1 MTNFPYIK
9 KISSIILIASLIF
22 SLGLA
27 IGIFFTENEEI
38 KKRPQKSEKFT
49 KFGSSSISG
58 KTQYSKTSQKL
69 IAKADKNNNAE
80 PLRQNLKNS
89 FEEKGHLPR
98 WINNSVPV
106 FKQPEFSYISIVL
119 DDMGLNRK
127 RLNEGIELGGPLTL
141 SFLSYAPN
149 LIEQTTIASSKG
161 HELMLHLPMEP
172 LGDEDPGPGALLVDM
187 KNMHL
192 KQMLN
197 LALEKFPNFIGV
209 NNHMGS
215 LLTQQT
221 EPMHWLMA
229 ELSKQQLLFVD
240 SRTSADSLAFDIA
253 QNYLLPSLKRDVFL
267 DHQRN
272 SGFIE
277 SQFKQLLHIAKKRGW
292 AVGIGHPY
300 PETLAVLEEH
310 LPKLKQQGVEVVTIS
325 ALLTPQ
331 YFMTTAQKMDQSG
344 ELPISDH
351 IYQ

>member
-69 IAKADKNNNAE
+69 IAKAEKNSDKNNNAE
-80 PLRQNLKNS
+80 PFRQNLKNS
-89 FEEKGHLPR
+89 FEKKGHLPR

-187 KNMHL
+187 KNMYL
-192 KQMLN
+192 KQRLN

-215 LLTQQT
+215 RFTSNLKSMQFLLRNLKERGYLFLDSVTTSGSVALKIGRRLEAPVVARDIFLDDVDDEKEVKLRLAQT
-221 EPMHWLMA
+221 EL
-229 ELSKQQLLFVD
+229 
-240 SRTSADSLAFDIA
+240 
-253 QNYLLPSLKRDVFL
+253 
-267 DHQRN
+267 
-272 SGFIE
+272 
-277 SQFKQLLHIAKKRGW
+277 IAKKTGT
-292 AVGIGHPY
+292 AIAIGHPRKA
-300 PETLAVLEEH
+300 TLRVLKDWMYGLEQKKIQ
-310 LPKLKQQGVEVVTIS
+310 LVPLSTI
-325 ALLTPQ
+325 
-331 YFMTTAQKMDQSG
+331 AQIRLDK
-344 ELPISDH
+344 IN
-351 IYQ
+351 

>member
-38 KKRPQKSEKFT
+38 KKRPQKLEKFT

-69 IAKADKNNNAE
+69 IAKAKKNSDKNNNAE

-149 LIEQTTIASSKG
+149 LIEQTTIATSKG

-187 KNMHL
+187 KNMYL
-192 KQMLN
+192 KQRLN

-215 LLTQQT
+215 RFTSNFKSMQFLLRNLKERGYLFLDSVTTSGSVALKIGRRLGAPVVARDIFLDDVDDEKEIKLRLAQT
-221 EPMHWLMA
+221 EL
-229 ELSKQQLLFVD
+229 
-240 SRTSADSLAFDIA
+240 
-253 QNYLLPSLKRDVFL
+253 
-267 DHQRN
+267 
-272 SGFIE
+272 
-277 SQFKQLLHIAKKRGW
+277 IAKKTGT
-292 AVGIGHPY
+292 AIAIGHPRKA
-300 PETLAVLEEH
+300 TLRVLKDWMHGLEQKKIQ
-310 LPKLKQQGVEVVTIS
+310 LVPLSTI
-325 ALLTPQ
+325 
-331 YFMTTAQKMDQSG
+331 AQIRLDK
-344 ELPISDH
+344 IN
-351 IYQ
+351 

>member
-38 KKRPQKSEKFT
+38 KKQPQKSEKFT
-49 KFGSSSISG
+49 KFDSSSMSG
-58 KTQYSKTSQKL
+58 KTQYSKTSKKL
-69 IAKADKNNNAE
+69 IAKGEKSSDKNNNAE
-80 PLRQNLKNS
+80 PPRQHLKNS
-89 FEEKGHLPR
+89 FEKKGHLPR

-127 RLNEGIELGGPLTL
+127 RSNEGIGLGGPLTL

-215 LLTQQT
+215 HFTSNSKSMQFLLRNLKERGYLFLDSVTTSGSVALKMGKRLEAPVVARDIFLDDVDDEKEVKLRLAQT
-221 EPMHWLMA
+221 EL
-229 ELSKQQLLFVD
+229 
-240 SRTSADSLAFDIA
+240 
-253 QNYLLPSLKRDVFL
+253 
-267 DHQRN
+267 
-272 SGFIE
+272 
-277 SQFKQLLHIAKKRGW
+277 IAKKTGT
-292 AVGIGHPY
+292 AIAIGHPRKA
-300 PETLAVLEEH
+300 TLRVLKDWMHGLEQKKIQ
-310 LPKLKQQGVEVVTIS
+310 LVPLSTI
-325 ALLTPQ
+325 
-331 YFMTTAQKMDQSG
+331 AQIRLDK
-344 ELPISDH
+344 IN
-351 IYQ
+351 

>member
-22 SLGLA
+22 ALGLA
-27 IGIFFTENEEI
+27 VGIFFTENEEI
-38 KKRPQKSEKFT
+38 KKQPQKSEKFT
-49 KFGSSSISG
+49 KFGFSSISG
-58 KTQYSKTSQKL
+58 KTQYSKPSQKL
-69 IAKADKNNNAE
+69 IAKAEKNSYKKNNAE
-80 PLRQNLKNS
+80 PIRQNLKNS
-89 FEEKGHLPR
+89 FEKKGHLPR

-106 FKQPEFSYISIVL
+106 FKQPEFSYVSIVL

-215 LLTQQT
+215 RFTSNSKSMQFLLRNLKERGYLFLDSVTTSRSVALKIGRRLEAPVVARDIFLDDVDDEKEVKLRLAQT
-221 EPMHWLMA
+221 EL
-229 ELSKQQLLFVD
+229 
-240 SRTSADSLAFDIA
+240 
-253 QNYLLPSLKRDVFL
+253 
-267 DHQRN
+267 
-272 SGFIE
+272 
-277 SQFKQLLHIAKKRGW
+277 IAKKTGT
-292 AVGIGHPY
+292 AIAIGHPRKA
-300 PETLAVLEEH
+300 TLRVLKDWMHGLEQKKIQ
-310 LPKLKQQGVEVVTIS
+310 LVPLSTI
-325 ALLTPQ
+325 
-331 YFMTTAQKMDQSG
+331 AQIRLDK
-344 ELPISDH
+344 IN
-351 IYQ
+351 

>member
-38 KKRPQKSEKFT
+38 KKQPQKSEKFT

-58 KTQYSKTSQKL
+58 KTQFSKTSQKL

-106 FKQPEFSYISIVL
+106 FKQPEFSYVSIVL

-192 KQMLN
+192 KQTLN

-215 LLTQQT
+215 RFTSNSKSMQFLLRNLKERGYLFLDSVTTSGSVALKMGRRLEAPVVARDIFLDDVDDEKEVKLRLAQT
-221 EPMHWLMA
+221 EL
-229 ELSKQQLLFVD
+229 
-240 SRTSADSLAFDIA
+240 
-253 QNYLLPSLKRDVFL
+253 
-267 DHQRN
+267 
-272 SGFIE
+272 
-277 SQFKQLLHIAKKRGW
+277 IAKKTGT
-292 AVGIGHPY
+292 AIAIGHPRKA
-300 PETLAVLEEH
+300 TLRVLKDWMHGLEQKKIQ
-310 LPKLKQQGVEVVTIS
+310 LVPLSTI
-325 ALLTPQ
+325 
-331 YFMTTAQKMDQSG
+331 AQIRLDK
-344 ELPISDH
+344 IN
-351 IYQ
+351 

>member
-22 SLGLA
+22 FLGLA
-27 IGIFFTENEEI
+27 IGIFFTEIEEI
-38 KKRPQKSEKFT
+38 KKQPQKSEKIT

-58 KTQYSKTSQKL
+58 KTQFSKTSQKL

-80 PLRQNLKNS
+80 PVRQNLKNS

-106 FKQPEFSYISIVL
+106 FKQPEFSYVSIVL

-192 KQMLN
+192 KQTLN

-215 LLTQQT
+215 RFTSNSKSMRFLLRNLKERGYLFLDSVTTSGSVALKMGRRLEAPVVARDIFLDDVDDEKEIKLRLAQT
-221 EPMHWLMA
+221 EL
-229 ELSKQQLLFVD
+229 
-240 SRTSADSLAFDIA
+240 IA
-253 QNYLLPSLKRDVFL
+253 RKT
-267 DHQRN
+267 
-272 SGFIE
+272 GTA
-277 SQFKQLLHIAKKRGW
+277 IA
-292 AVGIGHPY
+292 IGHPRKA
-300 PETLAVLEEH
+300 TLRVLKDWMHGLEQKKIQ
-310 LPKLKQQGVEVVTIS
+310 LVPLSTI
-325 ALLTPQ
+325 
-331 YFMTTAQKMDQSG
+331 AQIRLDK
-344 ELPISDH
+344 IN
-351 IYQ
+351 

>member
-27 IGIFFTENEEI
+27 IGVFFTENEEI

-58 KTQYSKTSQKL
+58 KTQFSKTSQKL

-80 PLRQNLKNS
+80 QLRQNLKNT
-89 FEEKGHLPR
+89 FVEKGHLPR

-106 FKQPEFSYISIVL
+106 FKQPEFSYVSIVL

-172 LGDEDPGPGALLVDM
+172 LGDEDPGPGALFVDM
-187 KNMHL
+187 KSMQL
-192 KQMLN
+192 KQSLN

-215 LLTQQT
+215 RFTSNSKLMEFLLRNLNERGYLFLDSVTTSGSVALKIGRRLEAPVVARDIFLDDVDDEKEVKLRLAQT
-221 EPMHWLMA
+221 EL
-229 ELSKQQLLFVD
+229 
-240 SRTSADSLAFDIA
+240 
-253 QNYLLPSLKRDVFL
+253 
-267 DHQRN
+267 
-272 SGFIE
+272 
-277 SQFKQLLHIAKKRGW
+277 IAKKTGT
-292 AVGIGHPY
+292 AIAIGHPRKA
-300 PETLAVLEEH
+300 TLRVLKDWMHGLEQKKIQ
-310 LPKLKQQGVEVVTIS
+310 LVPLSTI
-325 ALLTPQ
+325 
-331 YFMTTAQKMDQSG
+331 AQIRLDK
-344 ELPISDH
+344 IN
-351 IYQ
+351 